1 MRPKFQ
7 QMNQAVEGLRNKVQE
22 AFNTAGQTF
31 TRKDTHHDQYKI
43 CCEFPD
49 LKDDPM
55 FPNVSKKL
63 G

>member
-7 QMNQAVEGLRNKVQE
+7 RMNEAVEEIRNKVQE

-31 TRKDTHHDQYKI
+31 TWKDKGRDQYKL

-49 LKDDPM
+49 LKDNPM
-55 FPNVSKKL
+55 FPNVSL
-63 G
+63 NL